1 MTEIINDGPTGMIDY
16 GMKPT
21 KELLMLYIAKHSEIA
36 NTLGR
41 PNSPTYHTEA
51 AKYLDEA
58 DKLYSLGL
66 EGDNGVNN
74 HDTEQKKVFIDALQ
88 MLDKAKEI
96 IHLQ

>member
-21 KELLMLYIAKHSEIA
+21 KELLMMYVAEHGEIA
-36 NTLGR
+36 NALGR
-41 PNSPTYHTEA
+41 PNSPTYNPEA

-66 EGDNGVNN
+66 EGDNDVNN
-74 HDTEQKKVFIDALQ
+74 HGLEQKKVFIDALK
-88 MLDKAKEI
+88 MLNKAKEI
-96 IHLQ
+96 IRL